1 MKLYWISIVALYLII
16 IGFIQVRWSAKNE
29 REIWTTPKKQNWIQS
44 GLMLTAALYSINNAG
59 LVSGIITNHG
69 ISGVYFLWSGFIGI
83 FIFPLVFAPLWAKL
97 NFLSENDFILKRYRG
112 KWAASLF
119 HFRAY
124 YLGLI
129 IIPIILCFGYLA
141 LIDLIETL
149 LPMENKRI
157 LVLVAVLGIL
167 IAYQSSFKEKSIS
180 DVFHVLLFIAA
191 LVLALVNVHSNESP
205 LPFTFV
211 TPNKTEPYCLS
222 SILIFI
228 GLQWW
233 SSTIY
238 DGSGQQAQQMLA
250 KNNKFHAL
258 KAATLSNVINIL
270 FTIGIAILSYQAL
283 QLQLGKGEAAYLQA
297 FYFFLPEVMHP
308 ILVLGLFGMFVST
321 HQNLCNWAGG
331 MLYSSSKSRSVNTL
345 WPKRIYLILPSIAA
359 FIVTLFFDAL
369 QDAFE
374 FLLGISAG
382 VGPVFTLRWF
392 WWRITAQIQ
401 LASMLG
407 ALLLYPISIFVW
419 NTFPALEHL
428 FNEAYPFH
436 MLFVSCLNLLLVLM
450 LAFMLPSDLD
460 YKQHLQFKG
469 LLSINIK
476 TALLNLIWAVTLGA
490 MLFVVLLVFWVMMV
504 R

>member
-1 MKLYWISIVALYLII
+1 MSIYWMSTIALYLII
-16 IGFIQVRWSAKNE
+16 LGIIQMKWKAKNE
-29 REIWTTPKKQNWIQS
+29 REIWTTPKKQNWVQS

-59 LVSGIITNHG
+59 LVSGIITTHG
-69 ISGVYFLWSGFIGI
+69 ISGVYFLWSGFIGV

-112 KWAASLF
+112 KWATYLF

-157 LVLVAVLGIL
+157 LVLVAVIGIL

-180 DVFHVLLFIAA
+180 DVFHVLLFIAP
-191 LVLALVNVHSNESP
+191 LVVALVNAYTYEHPEPETFFIPRNTESYS
-205 LPFTFV
+205 FNSV
-211 TPNKTEPYCLS
+211 
-222 SILIFI
+222 LIFI

-238 DGSGQQAQQMLA
+238 DGSGQQAQQLLS
-250 KNNKFHAL
+250 KHDKFFAL
-258 KAATLSNVINIL
+258 KAATLSKVINI
-270 FTIGIAILSYQAL
+270 FFAIGIAILSYQAL
-283 QLQLGKGEAAYLQA
+283 QLQLGKGDAAYLQA
-297 FYFFLPEVMHP
+297 YYFFLPDVMHP

-331 MLYSSSKSRSVNTL
+331 MLYSANKNASKNTIQA
-345 WPKRIYLILPSIAA
+345 KRIYLILPAVVA
-359 FIVTLFFDAL
+359 LFFTFFFNAL

-392 WWRITAQIQ
+392 WWRITAKIQ

-407 ALLLYPISIFVW
+407 ALLLYPISILIW
-419 NTFPALEHL
+419 NTFPSLELL

-436 MLFVSCLNLLLVLM
+436 MLFISCLNLLLVLV
-450 LAFMLPSDLD
+450 LAFSLPSDLD
-460 YKQHLQFKG
+460 HQHHLQFKG
-469 LLSINIK
+469 LLSINVK
-476 TALLNLIWAVTLGA
+476 KSMLSLLWAVTLGA

>member
-1 MKLYWISIVALYLII
+1 MKLYWISIVTLYLII
-16 IGFIQVRWSAKNE
+16 IGFIQVRWPAKNE

-59 LVSGIITNHG
+59 LVSGIITTHG

-97 NFLSENDFILKRYRG
+97 NFLSENDFILKRFRG
-112 KWAASLF
+112 KWATYLF
-119 HFRAY
+119 RFRAY

-191 LVLALVNVHSNESP
+191 LVFALVNVCSNESP

-211 TPNKTEPYCLS
+211 TPNKTEQYSLS

-250 KNNKFHAL
+250 KNHKSHAL
-258 KAATLSNVINIL
+258 KAATLSNVFNIF

-283 QLQLGKGEAAYLQA
+283 QLQLGKG
-297 FYFFLPEVMHP
+297 
-308 ILVLGLFGMFVST
+308 INNGDGL
-321 HQNLCNWAGG
+321 
-331 MLYSSSKSRSVNTL
+331 SVEIVF
-345 WPKRIYLILPSIAA
+345 PK
-359 FIVTLFFDAL
+359 T
-369 QDAFE
+369 
-374 FLLGISAG
+374 
-382 VGPVFTLRWF
+382 T
-392 WWRITAQIQ
+392 
-401 LASMLG
+401 
-407 ALLLYPISIFVW
+407 
-419 NTFPALEHL
+419 
-428 FNEAYPFH
+428 
-436 MLFVSCLNLLLVLM
+436 
-450 LAFMLPSDLD
+450 
-460 YKQHLQFKG
+460 FKG
-469 LLSINIK
+469 EEGWNEH
-476 TALLNLIWAVTLGA
+476 V
-490 MLFVVLLVFWVMMV
+490 
-504 R
+504 